1 MEAQNLCKK
10 QSTVMYAY
18 GPSAGET
25 EVRGSPGLADQSVK
39 PNQKASDLVRLSQ
52 INKMKSDRKG
62 T

>member
-25 EVRGSPGLADQSVK
+25 ETGGPGPGLA
-39 PNQKASDLVRLSQ
+39 ASLPKVQ
-52 INKMKSDRKG
+52 IRRDIVSNINVDKEEEDS
-62 T
+62 